1 MLAIISMSLL
11 FRTQRE
17 EFDFARISLAI
28 KETPKIISSKDDIS
42 LSYASIFKIF
52 ADDSVQHS
60 KHEL

>member
-1 MLAIISMSLL
+1 MSLL

-28 KETPKIISSKDDIS
+28 KETPKIISKDNIS
-42 LSYASIFKIF
+42 LSYFSIFKIF

-60 KHEL
+60 KHEF